1 MKKRADLIQNE
12 KEQQSNG
19 TEDEAV
25 KTMSPITEGIA
36 GIREGVKNECD
47 IAGAQRETGP
57 QHQQENNESKARQR
71 WRGACKLA
79 LHELHSDSGV
89 LHKKS
94 DKGASGTLHS
104 HLGPIPERPSEQDVP
119 ELFIDSEAEHKS
131 EKPVRKTSKGVCKLG
146 VHRDTDNTTASVL
159 DASDFIDA
167 SEDDI
172 KDWKSFDISVAGPS
186 RHPSSSENANVR
198 NKWNNA
204 CKLVLHTGQ
213 EGEPNKENGDE
224 EVFGVHTRPVRVGP
238 KIQIDSGEEGEE
250 TEVGSTSS
258 GPGRKKSSCR
268 LILNT
273 KNY

>member
-1 MKKRADLIQNE
+1 MKKRAQLVQNE

-19 TEDEAV
+19 TEAEAV
-25 KTMSPITEGIA
+25 KTMSPITEGVT
-36 GIREGVKNECD
+36 GIREEVNNDCD
-47 IAGAQRETGP
+47 IAVAQRERGP
-57 QHQQENNESKARQR
+57 QQEKRESKARQR

-79 LHELHSDSGV
+79 LHELHSDTGV

-94 DKGASGTLHS
+94 DKSASGKALHT
-104 HLGPIPERPSEQDVP
+104 HLGPIPEKPSEQDVP
-119 ELFIDSEAEHKS
+119 EIFSDSEAEQR
-131 EKPVRKTSKGVCKLG
+131 PVRKTSKGVCKLG
-146 VHRDTDNTTASVL
+146 VHRDTDNTNASAL

-273 KNY
+273 